1 MRLALILAALP
12 LAGPLAAA
20 AQDCAPAHVDVAGG
34 FGTARFAVEVAD
46 DPEERARGLMFVEEL
61 GPMEGM
67 LFVYERESD
76 GIAFWMKNTL
86 IPLDMI
92 FADGEGTIVSVHAE
106 AVPGDLTPIPA
117 GAPARFVLEV
127 PGGRAAALGIAA
139 GDALAHPAIP
149 GACASD

>member
-1 MRLALILAALP
+1 MQHALILLALT
-12 LAGPLAAA
+12 ASPLAAA
-20 AQDCAPAHVDVAGG
+20 AQDCAPGHVDVAGG
-34 FGTARFAVEVAD
+34 FGTARFSVEVAD
-46 DPEERARGLMFVEEL
+46 DAEERARGLMFVERL

-92 FADGEGTIVSVHAE
+92 FADGDGRVVSVHAD

-127 PGGRAAALGIAA
+127 PGGRAAALGIGA
-139 GDALAHPAIP
+139 GDALRHPAIP
-149 GACASD
+149 GACGD

>member
-12 LAGPLAAA
+12 FAAA
-20 AQDCAPAHVDVAGG
+20 AQDCAPGHVEVEGG
-34 FGTARFAVEVAD
+34 FGAARFSVEVAD
-46 DPEERARGLMFVEEL
+46 DPEERARGLMFVERL

-67 LFVYERESD
+67 LFVYEREAD
-76 GIAFWMKNTL
+76 GISFWMKNTL

-92 FADGEGTIVSVHAE
+92 FADGEGTVVSVHAE

-127 PGGRAAALGIAA
+127 PGGRAAALGIAP
-139 GDALAHPAIP
+139 GDALRHPAIP
-149 GACASD
+149 DSCAD